1 MKKVNLIFAI
11 FIFMAVCVGVSSCK
25 DKGEELGEELGEG
38 GSGLYLGIIGFNDKL
53 YPYDYN
59 SNSFRLLNSNAKE
72 SFENHISKLELG
84 IGTSL
89 FYAVDN
95 AIDKLENGSFP
106 YDLTKVAIVT
116 FTDGLD
122 LGSIEYGDKYSDVST
137 VSERLKS
144 ANISG
149 INIDAYAI
157 GVIGDD
163 VNTYEDRRRFRE
175 NLIALS
181 SSESNAMEV
190 NSMYEVQNKFK
201 EIANSL
207 YSETTSSSIS
217 IVCPGLA
224 DGKKVRFTFDGNLS
238 YATSSR
244 CYLEGTW
251 NRENKILSSVTFEGL
266 NTSNGSSVSLKKE
279 ESIFYSFV
287 LDDVM
292 RIDEKEL
299 NKENIQMWIS
309 DDGSSWQINSEFDP
323 EQSDESIV
331 EQKSAMIMLVLDC
344 SKSLESSGLAQMKSA
359 AQGFI
364 STLYNNLQNNDN
376 DY

>member
-25 DKGEELGEELGEG
+25 DKGEELGEG

-106 YDLTKVAIVT
+106 NDLTKVAIVT

-163 VNTYEDRRRFRE
+163 VNTNEDRRRFRE

-238 YATSSR
+238 YATSSK

-299 NKENIQMWIS
+299 YKENIQMWIS

-331 EQKSAMIMLVLDC
+331 EQKSAVIMLVLDC
-344 SKSLESSGLAQMKSA
+344 SKSLESSGLYEMKSA
-359 AQGFI
+359 AEGFI